1 MFCWKIKT
9 GIVNGASI
17 DRISSYVTHFYDSD
31 LKPHFEKEEDHLF
44 ILLPPDDTNRIL
56 AKKHHDMLSAYIS
69 KLNAGQDDA
78 LSTITEFNK
87 LLEEHIR
94 FEERELFP
102 LIEQQTDPVLLAKA
116 SERINAYTS
125 KITITWDD
133 IFWTKN

>member
-1 MFCWKIKT
+1 ML
-9 GIVNGASI
+9 GA
-17 DRISSYVTHFYDSD
+17 YV
-31 LKPHFEKEEDHLF
+31 
-44 ILLPPDDTNRIL
+44 
-56 AKKHHDMLSAYIS
+56 S
-69 KLNAGQDDA
+69 KLNEGQDDA

-102 LIEQQTDPVLLAKA
+102 LIEQQTDPVLLAEA
-116 SERINAYTS
+116 SEKINAYEN